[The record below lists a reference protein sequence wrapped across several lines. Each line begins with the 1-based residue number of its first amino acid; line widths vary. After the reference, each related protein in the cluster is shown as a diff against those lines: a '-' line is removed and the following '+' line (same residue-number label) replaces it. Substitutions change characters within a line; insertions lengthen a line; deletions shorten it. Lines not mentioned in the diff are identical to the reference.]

1 MNKIKLI
8 GTVNKKPEYSHK
20 VLGEK
25 FYSFTLEAKRKSE
38 TVDSLIC
45 VAPELLINN
54 IEENSR
60 IEINGEIRTRS
71 VEDEN
76 GKKHLS
82 LSVFCSS
89 IEVTDE
95 DYDTNEV
102 EVIGFICKKATLR
115 ETPNGREVS
124 ECLIASNRERIS
136 HKSDYIPFIAWG
148 RNAHRL
154 YETNVG
160 QKLNLAGR
168 LQSREYTKCISETET
183 ETRTA
188 YEVSIS
194 KLEVV
199 KDE

>member
-1 MNKIKLI
+1 MNTIKLV
-8 GTVNKKPEYSHK
+8 GTVKGKPEYSHK

-25 FYSFTLEAKRKSE
+25 FYSFTLEVKRKSG
-38 TVDSLIC
+38 TVDSLVC

-82 LSVFCSS
+82 LSVFCNS

-95 DYDTNEV
+95 DYDANEV
-102 EVIGFICKKATLR
+102 EVVGFTCKKATLR

-124 ECLIASNRERIS
+124 ECLIASNRERVS

-160 QKLNLAGR
+160 QKLNLTGR
-168 LQSREYTKCISETET
+168 LQSRVYKKTLENRLEEYKTTYELSVSSLVESEE
-183 ETRTA
+183 
-188 YEVSIS
+188 
-194 KLEVV
+194 
-199 KDE
+199 